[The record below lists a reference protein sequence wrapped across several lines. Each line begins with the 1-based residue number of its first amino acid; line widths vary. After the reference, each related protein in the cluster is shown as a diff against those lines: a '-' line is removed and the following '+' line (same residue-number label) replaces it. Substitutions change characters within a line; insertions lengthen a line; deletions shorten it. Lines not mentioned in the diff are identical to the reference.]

1 MKIEDV
7 LKTSKFRD
15 ESHKAGL
22 NLLYTAYWFN
32 VNLNKLLKPFKITQ
46 EQFNVLRILRGSL
59 PINLCVKDIGGRMI
73 ERSSNV
79 PRIIDKLVRKGL
91 VIRKKTSEI
100 DKRETAIFITENGL
114 DFLKS
119 IDLVFA
125 DGEKEL
131 MNLSEEDA
139 KTFNEL
145 LEKIRSNKE
154 E

>member
-1 MKIEDV
+1 MRIEDA
-7 LKTSKFRD
+7 LKTNKFRD
-15 ESHKAGL
+15 EGHKAGL

-79 PRIIDKLVRKGL
+79 PRIVDKLVRKGFVL
-91 VIRKKTSEI
+91 RKKTSEI
-100 DKRETAIFITENGL
+100 DKRETSIFITENGL
-114 DFLKS
+114 EFLKG

-125 DGEKEL
+125 DGEKKL
-131 MNLSEEDA
+131 MNLSEDEA
-139 KTFNEL
+139 KIFNEL
-145 LEKIRSNKE
+145 LEKVRSAQE